1 MSNGSWKC
9 CPYTGLP
16 RVRLERGSDV
26 PVTLEGFF
34 DTSRFPGSNLFC
46 VASIAAV
53 CGFKDV
59 AYFRDHVL
67 QDPDCPIHFHKMAVV
82 DERTGRRI
90 GEIYATHQNSAVA
103 GGEMWHS
110 EQRAAAHD
118 RALASRTTV
127 SSIQIA

>member
-1 MSNGSWKC
+1 MSNSSWKC

-16 RVRLERGSDV
+16 LVRLERGSDV
-26 PVTLEGFF
+26 SVSADGFF
-34 DTSRFPGSNLFC
+34 DTSRFPDSNLFC
-46 VASIAAV
+46 VSSIAAV
-53 CGFKDV
+53 CGFKDT
-59 AYFRDHVL
+59 AYFRDRVL
-67 QDPDCPIHFHKMAVV
+67 QDPDCPIDFHKMAVI

-110 EQRAAAHD
+110 MKRAAARD

-127 SSIQIA
+127 SSIQVA

>member
-26 PVTLEGFF
+26 SVTADGFF
-34 DTSRFPGSNLFC
+34 DTSRFTDSNLFC

-53 CGFKDV
+53 CGFKDT
-59 AYFRDHVL
+59 AYFRDRVL
-67 QDPDCPIHFHKMAVV
+67 QDPDCPIHFHKIVVV

-90 GEIYATHQNSAVA
+90 GEVYATHQNSAVA
-103 GGEMWHS
+103 GGEIWHS
-110 EQRAAAHD
+110 MQRVAARD
-118 RALASRTTV
+118 RALASITAV
-127 SSIQIA
+127 SSI

>member
-1 MSNGSWKC
+1 MSKGSWKC

-16 RVRLERGSDV
+16 LVRLDRGLDV
-26 PVTLEGFF
+26 PVTPERFF
-34 DTSRFPGSNLFC
+34 DTNRFPGSNLFC

-103 GGEMWHS
+103 GGKMWHS
-110 EQRAAAHD
+110 MQRATAHD

-127 SSIQIA
+127 SSIHIA